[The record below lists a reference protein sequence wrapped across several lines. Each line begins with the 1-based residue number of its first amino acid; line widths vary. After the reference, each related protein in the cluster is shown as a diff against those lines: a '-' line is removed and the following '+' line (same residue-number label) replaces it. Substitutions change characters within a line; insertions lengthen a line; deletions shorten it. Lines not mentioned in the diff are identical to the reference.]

1 MSRRDT
7 DAVIDRVYEQEV
19 IMDQNKREQFTE
31 TVSDFIR
38 TVSIVLPADIYGKFM
53 ELMRHEKIPSAAA
66 CYHNMH
72 KNMYHARTMCR
83 PVCQDTGVIEF
94 FVSVGTG
101 FPCMDEIEGV
111 LHDAV
116 VKATA
121 EVPLRP
127 NAVEPLGEHN
137 TGTNA
142 GFGAPYIE
150 YDLVPG
156 SSDLEIRMYMSGGG
170 SSLPSRSR
178 VLMPLEGREGIK
190 RYIKETVLEW
200 GINACPPLIL
210 GIGLGTDA
218 STSAALSKKALLR
231 PVGTHSEYPE
241 VKKLEIE
248 LRDELDEIGIAPL
261 GFGGSYSVLG
271 VNIECAAHHPAT
283 LGVGIST
290 GCWATRR
297 GHIVIHEDLSSKNL
311 SHIVF
316 PENSHEKIAENTHNI

>member
-1 MSRRDT
+1 MPSRDT
-7 DAVIDRVYEQEV
+7 DPVIDRVHEQEV
-19 IMDQNKREQFTE
+19 IMDQEKREIFVD

-101 FPCMDEIEGV
+101 FPYMDEIKAV

-156 SSDLEIRMYMSGGG
+156 SSDLDIRMYMSGAG
-170 SSLPSRSR
+170 SSLPRRSK

-190 RYIKETVLEW
+190 RYIKE
-200 GINACPPLIL
+200 
-210 GIGLGTDA
+210 IGLGTDA

-231 PVGTHSEYPE
+231 PVGTHSENPE
-241 VKKLEIE
+241 AKKLEIE

-297 GHIVIHEDLSSKNL
+297 GHIVIHDDLSSKNL